1 MTVKFLV
8 NMMNKEAEV
17 IMKDNETG
25 KIYFKGTVT
34 EVLKNN
40 ISDELVSWDFSDGNV
55 IYL

>member
-1 MTVKFLV
+1 MTVKFLA

-17 IMKDNETG
+17 ILKDNETG
-25 KIYFKGTVT
+25 KIYFKGTVA

-40 ISDELVSWDFSDGNV
+40 ISDELVSWDFSDVNV